1 MSESDIQQLV
11 NAITTPNLVEK
22 LMLAVTTLYLIATI
36 LVFLEN
42 KRMVKAAITA
52 SNISLFDKRLEI
64 LEKLQFKCSYA
75 EISDS
80 HYVKTRLKML
90 FPLNIFKN
98 YLEFVSASKS
108 ECDLKSIYYTNT
120 DLLDKY
126 IYTDLQHSDYRTLE
140 EALCFYNTTDNQN
153 AKDKIKS
160 IVKKAEELAEEQ
172 QISYRDPF
180 IMQNELKVAETRT
193 RSMLNTLTNK
203 MERYIWLSIDN

>member
-1 MSESDIQQLV
+1 MSETDIQQLI
-11 NAITTPNLVEK
+11 NAISTPNLVEK
-22 LMLAVTTLYLIATI
+22 LMFAVTTLYLIATI

-75 EISDS
+75 EISESD
-80 HYVKTRLKML
+80 YVKTRLKML
-90 FPLNIFKN
+90 FPLNIFKT
-98 YLEFVSASKS
+98 YLEFVSASKK

-120 DLLDKY
+120 NLLDKY
-126 IYTDLQHSDYRTLE
+126 IYNDLQHSEYRTLE
-140 EALCFYNTTDNQN
+140 EALCRYNATDNQDE
-153 AKDKIKS
+153 KDKIKL
-160 IVKKAEELAEEQ
+160 IVKKAEEIAEGQ

-180 IMQNELKVAETRT
+180 IVQNELKVAETRT